1 MRVLILPSLC
11 ATVPMTASACAQPD
25 DPRYTA
31 AEHTPEAPA
40 LVGLVVLSEDGSR
53 PVGTVHDVLVDAS
66 NQPVEIIVASG
77 SPTSPVLHLVA
88 VSPANMRYAPE
99 QGAVALVDLT
109 PEQFAA
115 LSPGRLR
122 IT

>member
-11 ATVPMTASACAQPD
+11 ATVPVTASACTQPD
-25 DPRYTA
+25 GPRYTA
-31 AEHTPEAPA
+31 AEHTPAAPA

-53 PVGTVHDVLVDAS
+53 AVGTVHDVVVDAC
-66 NQPVEIIVASG
+66 NQPTEIIVASG
-77 SPTSPVLHLVA
+77 SPTSPVVHLVA

-109 PEQFAA
+109 PEQFTA
-115 LSPGRLR
+115 LSPGCLR
-122 IT
+122 IA